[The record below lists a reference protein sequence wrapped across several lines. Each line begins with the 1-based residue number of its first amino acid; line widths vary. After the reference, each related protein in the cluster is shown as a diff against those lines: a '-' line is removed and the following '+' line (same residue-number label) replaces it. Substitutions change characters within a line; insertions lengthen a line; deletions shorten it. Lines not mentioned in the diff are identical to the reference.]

1 MHVIITGATGNL
13 GTATVRRLRA
23 GTADVTVDALSRRVP
38 AADPPPGVRWR
49 QVDVRTDPLVERFRG
64 ADAVVHLAWRFQPTR
79 DPVSTWRTN
88 VLGSLRVFEAA
99 AAAGVGCLVHL
110 SSVGA
115 YTPGPPGDAPVDET
129 WPTHALPTAAYGQQK
144 SYLERALDA
153 WEQRAPELRVV
164 RLRPAFVFQRAAASE
179 QRRLFAGPF
188 LPHPLVR
195 PRWVPVVPDVPG
207 LSFQVVHADDVAA
220 AIVSVIHGDARGAF
234 NLAADPPLT
243 TADVAELLGART
255 VRVSPSVLRRATG
268 VLWRAHLIPASP
280 GLVALVTS
288 LPLLDTARAR
298 RELGW
303 SPSKGAHA
311 TLAGHLEAIAAGAA
325 GPTPPLAPR
334 AGGAARWQELTSGV
348 GARDPVP

>member
-1 MHVIITGATGNL
+1 MHVVITGATGNL
-13 GTATVRRLRA
+13 GTAAVRRLA
-23 GTADVTVDALSRRVP
+23 GTADVTVDALSRRIP
-38 AADPPPGVRWR
+38 AVDPPAGVRWR

-79 DPVSTWRTN
+79 DAIATWRTN

-115 YTPGPPGDAPVDET
+115 YAPGPPGDAPVDET
-129 WPTHALPTAAYGQQK
+129 WPTHALPSAAYGREK
-144 SYLERALDA
+144 SYLERALDTL
-153 WEQRAPELRVV
+153 EQRRPDLRVV
-164 RLRPAFVFQRAAASE
+164 RLRPAFVFQRTAAAE
-179 QRRLFAGPF
+179 QRRLFAGPL
-188 LPHPLVR
+188 LPNPLVQ
-195 PRWVPVVPDVPG
+195 PRWVPFVPDVPD

-220 AIVSVIHGDARGAF
+220 AISAVVHGDARGAF

-255 VRVSPSVLRRATG
+255 VRVSPTALRRTAAA
-268 VLWRAHLIPASP
+268 LWHAHLIPASP
-280 GLVALVTS
+280 GLVQLVTS
-288 LPLLDTARAR
+288 LPLLDTGRAR
-298 RELGW
+298 RELSW
-303 SPSKGAHA
+303 SPSKNARA
-311 TLAGHLEAIAAGAA
+311 TLADHLEAIAAGAG

-334 AGGAARWQELTSGV
+334 AGGVARWREIASGV